1 MEPRRITACW
11 DQGHKSFALVNFV
24 EEPALKT
31 HPDKI
36 MLEGLLFTRVRAAT
50 AMTDYEQTM
59 RTVLLTRM
67 IPFKVQD
74 GKMVCGAQ

>member
-1 MEPRRITACW
+1 
-11 DQGHKSFALVNFV
+11 
-24 EEPALKT
+24 
-31 HPDKI
+31 